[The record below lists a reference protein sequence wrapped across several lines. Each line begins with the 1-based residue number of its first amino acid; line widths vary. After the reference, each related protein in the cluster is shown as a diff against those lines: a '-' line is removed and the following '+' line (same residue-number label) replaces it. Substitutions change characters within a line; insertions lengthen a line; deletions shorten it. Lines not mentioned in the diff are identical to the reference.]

1 MHKQGAVGPG
11 TEEGVVVGRVWDG
24 SNVAQELVENVRQ
37 QIVHLQHE
45 GRPPPTLAEIR
56 VGEWPSDERIRGLQA
71 EACRV
76 TGVAYQVYVFP
87 QLCDP
92 QTILQSLADL
102 NADPTIAGI
111 AIHAHPAT
119 RLSEFAAALA
129 PEKDVDGLH
138 PLHLGR
144 FLTNKRVW
152 RQPRGADIVQLLKR
166 AGLTLMGAHV
176 ICIGNAA
183 GFAGILA
190 WLCLHENATV
200 SAWTGTNVWPINMLH
215 QGDVLIIDTD
225 NLPAMDGAALKPGV
239 VVVDARRRP
248 NGWLPHQPEGLPQ
261 AVSLLIPVPGGIG
274 PTTPAMRLASLV
286 AMYRAPAIVS
296 LDS

>member
-1 MHKQGAVGPG
+1 
-11 TEEGVVVGRVWDG
+11 
-24 SNVAQELVENVRQ
+24 
-37 QIVHLQHE
+37 
-45 GRPPPTLAEIR
+45 
-56 VGEWPSDERIRGLQA
+56 VGEWPPDARVRVLQE
-71 EACRV
+71 EACRI
-76 TGVAYQVYVFP
+76 TGVFYEVHTFP

-92 QTILQSLADL
+92 QIILQTLADL
-102 NADPTIAGI
+102 NADPAIAGI

-119 RLSEFAAALA
+119 VFTELTAALA
-129 PEKDVDGLH
+129 LGKDVDGVQ

-166 AGLTLMGAHV
+166 AGLPLVGTRV
-176 ICIGNAA
+176 ICIGNAS

-200 SAWTGTNVWPINMLH
+200 TAWRGATTWPVNMLH

-225 NLPAMDGAALKPGV
+225 DLPAMDGVPLKPGV
-239 VVVDARRRP
+239 IVVDARSRP
-248 NGWLPHQPEGLPQ
+248 DGWLPHQPEGLPQ
-261 AVSLLIPVPGGIG
+261 EVALLIPAPGGIG

-286 AMYRAPAIVS
+286 AMYRASTIVS

>member
-1 MHKQGAVGPG
+1 
-11 TEEGVVVGRVWDG
+11 VVERVWDG
-24 SNVAQELVENVRQ
+24 SDVAQELLEHVRQ
-37 QIVHLQHE
+37 EVVRLHRE

-56 VGEWPSDERIRGLQA
+56 VGKWPPDPRIRGLQA

-76 TGVAYQVYVFP
+76 TGVSYREYTFARHCEVR
-87 QLCDP
+87 
-92 QTILQSLADL
+92 TILQTLADL

-111 AIHAHPAT
+111 AIHAPPSACF
-119 RLSEFAAALA
+119 RELAAAMA
-129 PEKDVDGLH
+129 PEKDVDGVQ

-176 ICIGNAA
+176 VCIGNASGVA
-183 GFAGILA
+183 SILA

-200 SAWTGTNVWPINMLH
+200 SAWTGSGIWPVNLLR
-215 QGDVLIIDTD
+215 QGDVLILDSD
-225 NLPAMDGAALKPGV
+225 DLPAIDGIALKPGV
-239 VVVDARRRP
+239 VVVDARSCP
-248 NGWLPHQPEGLPQ
+248 DESLPHQPEGLPQ
-261 AVSLLIPVPGGIG
+261 AISLLIPVSGGIG

-286 AMYRAPAIVS
+286 AIYRAPAIVS

>member
-1 MHKQGAVGPG
+1 
-11 TEEGVVVGRVWDG
+11 VGRVWDG
-24 SNVAQELVENVRQ
+24 GNVAQELLEHVRQ
-37 QIVHLQHE
+37 EVVRLQHE

-56 VGEWPSDERIRGLQA
+56 VGEWPPDARVRVLQE
-71 EACRV
+71 EACRI
-76 TGVAYQVYVFP
+76 TGVFYEVHTFP

-92 QTILQSLADL
+92 QIILQTLADL
-102 NADPTIAGI
+102 NADPAIAGI

-119 RLSEFAAALA
+119 VFTELTAALA
-129 PEKDVDGLH
+129 LGKDVDGVQ

-166 AGLTLMGAHV
+166 AGLPLVGTRV
-176 ICIGNAA
+176 ICIGNAS

-200 SAWTGTNVWPINMLH
+200 TAWRGATTWPVNMLH

-225 NLPAMDGAALKPGV
+225 DLPAMDGVPLKPGV
-239 VVVDARRRP
+239 IVVDGRSRP
-248 NGWLPHQPEGLPQ
+248 DGWLPHQPEGLPQ
-261 AVSLLIPVPGGIG
+261 EVALLIPAPGGIG

-286 AMYRAPAIVS
+286 AMYRASTIVS

>member
-1 MHKQGAVGPG
+1 
-11 TEEGVVVGRVWDG
+11 VGRVWDG
-24 SNVAQELVENVRQ
+24 SNVAQELLENVRQ
-37 QIVHLQHE
+37 EVIRLRYE

-56 VGEWPSDERIRGLQA
+56 VGEWPPEARLRVRQA
-71 EACRV
+71 EACRI
-76 TGVAYQVYVFP
+76 TGVFYQVHAFP

-92 QTILQSLADL
+92 QTLLQTLADL

-111 AIHAHPAT
+111 AIHAHPST
-119 RLSEFAAALA
+119 RFSELAAALA
-129 PEKDVDGLH
+129 PAKDVDGVQ

-152 RQPRGADIVQLLKR
+152 RQPRGADIVHLLKR
-166 AGLTLMGAHV
+166 AGLPLVGTRV
-176 ICIGNAA
+176 ICIGNAS

-200 SAWTGTNVWPINMLH
+200 SAWRGATTWPINMLY

-225 NLPAMDGAALKPGV
+225 DLPAMDGVALKPGV
-239 VVVDARRRP
+239 IVVDARSRP
-248 NGWLPHQPEGLPQ
+248 DGWLPHQPEGLPQ
-261 AVSLLIPVPGGIG
+261 AVALLIPVPGGIG